1 VQIYIS
7 ADMEGITGLVDAADV
22 QPGGADYER
31 GRVMMTEDVNAAV
44 RGALTAG
51 ATRIVV
57 NDAHGPMRNLLPDA
71 LHPAAH
77 LVRGRPKP
85 MGMLEGLNGS
95 FDAAL
100 CVGYHARAGALGVL
114 SHSFM
119 GHEIEDMWLEGHAVG
134 EIGLVHATAAAMG
147 VRVVLLTGDDAAC
160 AEMTE
165 WDSGVATVPVKR
177 AIDRFAAELR
187 PVPEARA
194 AIEAGVAAA
203 LRAASGETA
212 STDILVPRPAGL
224 RPAGDPAP
232 AGGPDPAGGP
242 APAGGDSVARGG
254 AAPARALSDRPTLAV
269 RWQSA
274 TVASLLL
281 GIPGVTL
288 RDSRTV
294 AVSGTAPDLFRL
306 FGVFNRVAAALTN
319 QPPYC

>member
-7 ADMEGITGLVDAADV
+7 ADMEGITGLVDAVDV

-44 RGALTAG
+44 RGAVTAG
-51 ATRIVV
+51 ATRVLV
-57 NDAHGPMRNLLPDA
+57 NDAHGPMRNLLPDL

-77 LVRGRPKP
+77 LVRGRPKA
-85 MGMLEGLNGS
+85 MGMLEGLAGS

-119 GHEIEDMWLEGHAVG
+119 GHEIEDMWLDEHAVG
-134 EIGLVHATAAAMG
+134 EIGLVHATAAALG
-147 VRVVLLTGDDAAC
+147 VPVVLLTGDDSAC
-160 AEMTE
+160 AEMTQ
-165 WDSGVATVPVKR
+165 WDPGVTTVAVKQAR
-177 AIDRFAAELR
+177 DRFAAELR
-187 PVPEARA
+187 PVGEARQ
-194 AIEAGVAAA
+194 AIEAAAAAA
-203 LRAASGETA
+203 LESASGERA
-212 STDILVPRPAGL
+212 GPDVFIPSPAGL
-224 RPAGDPAP
+224 RPAGGPGRAS
-232 AGGPDPAGGP
+232 AGGP
-242 APAGGDSVARGG
+242 
-254 AAPARALSDRPTLAV
+254 ALSDRPTLAV

-274 TVASLLL
+274 SVASLLL

-294 AVSGTAPDLFRL
+294 EASGTVPDLFRL
-306 FGVFNRVAAALTN
+306 FGVFLRVAAALTS

>member
-7 ADMEGITGLVDAADV
+7 ADMEGITGLVDAVDV

-44 RGALTAG
+44 RGAVAAG
-51 ATRIVV
+51 ATRVLV
-57 NDAHGPMRNLLPDA
+57 NDAHGPMRNLLPDV

-77 LVRGRPKP
+77 LVRGRPKA
-85 MGMLEGLNGS
+85 MGMLEGLEGG

-119 GHEIEDMWLEGHAVG
+119 GHEIEDMWLDEHAVG
-134 EIGLVHATAAAMG
+134 EIGLVHATAAALG
-147 VRVVLLTGDDAAC
+147 VPVLLLTGDDSAC

-165 WDSGVATVPVKR
+165 WDPGVTTVAVKQAR
-177 AIDRFAAELR
+177 DRFAAELR
-187 PVPEARA
+187 PVTEARQ
-194 AIEAGVAAA
+194 AIEAAATAA
-203 LRAASGETA
+203 LRSASGETA
-212 STDILVPRPAGL
+212 SSDIFIPSPAGL
-224 RPAGDPAP
+224 RSAGSSGLASPGRA
-232 AGGPDPAGGP
+232 
-242 APAGGDSVARGG
+242 STAR
-254 AAPARALSDRPTLAV
+254 RPLAV

-274 TVASLLL
+274 SVASLLL

-294 AVSGTAPDLFRL
+294 EVSGTVPELFRL
-306 FGVFNRVAAALTN
+306 FGVFLRVAAALTS